1 MTACGGGGG
10 GSSDSQSSNP
20 PANST
25 YSVNLSWE
33 TPVSPTDGSTFS
45 NLAGYNL
52 YYGTTPHLYS
62 TTIDAG
68 NVKAYTI
75 QDLPAGTYY
84 FAITAY
90 DPSGNET
97 GFSEERTI
105 TIP

>member
-1 MTACGGGGG
+1 MKTGRNFLFLILALFLMTACGGGGG

-33 TPVSPTDGSTFS
+33 TPV
-45 NLAGYNL
+45 
-52 YYGTTPHLYS
+52 

-90 DPSGNET
+90 DPAGNET